1 MLYFKLK
8 SLIYITI
15 YNFKSFYRIDKLIPG
30 FRLDFF
36 IFSIL
41 YKFNMCVHFQI
52 LILTYFHEAEHHQ

>member
-15 YNFKSFYRIDKLIPG
+15 YNFKSFYRIDKLLPG

-36 IFSIL
+36 IFSML
-41 YKFNMCVHFQI
+41 YKFNKCPFSDI
-52 LILTYFHEAEHHQ
+52 NLNISS